1 MTNNQRLTTLEEN
14 LGRVQ
19 DAQTRFATAQEQ
31 LTADVADLRVRM
43 QRFLEAQPPPEG
55 GAAGGRGLLPRPDQV
70 PLATQVGVPALQ
82 WYKSCFMGSVQVL
95 RLCDRHPAF
104 GRRHLWA
111 STSTSSYIL
120 KTYRKFVRHWFK
132 K

>member
-70 PLATQVGVPALQ
+70 PLATQV
-82 WYKSCFMGSVQVL
+82 L

>member
-31 LTADVADLRVRM
+31 LTADVADLRV
-43 QRFLEAQPPPEG
+43 
-55 GAAGGRGLLPRPDQV
+55 
-70 PLATQVGVPALQ
+70 
-82 WYKSCFMGSVQVL
+82 L